1 MDYISSFL
9 SDRTTRLRLNGYT
22 GPFKGI
28 RTGIFQGAKLSFI
41 LFIVFAHQ
49 LLRVCEDVRLKINR
63 INFVDDTTIITYGDT
78 TERNCE
84 VLKKIHERC
93 LK

>member
-1 MDYISSFL
+1 VDYINSFL

-28 RTGIFQGAKLSFI
+28 RTGIFQGAKLSPI

-49 LLRVCEDVRLKINR
+49 LLRVCENVRLRTSGIG
-63 INFVDDTTIITYGDT
+63 FVNDTTIMIYEDT
-78 TERNCE
+78 TEYNCE
-84 VLKKIHERC
+84 MLKKIYKRC